1 MVLDALEL
9 PDSPVCAAALE
20 VATAYCSPALLNHS
34 VRAYIWAAAHGRRQ
48 GTAFDPELLYVGSMF
63 HDIALM
69 PEFDSHSVGF
79 DHASGHVAWVFAAGA
94 GWPVARR
101 RRLVEVVVSHMLDS
115 VDVETDPEG
124 HLLERSTSMDISGRH
139 MDDFPVS
146 FKTEVL
152 RRYPRAGIADEFLA
166 CFRDQA
172 ERKPNS
178 SPAASLRDNIAERI
192 LTNQLDRI
200 G

>member
-1 MVLDALEL
+1 MILDALKI

-20 VATAYCSPALLNHS
+20 VAAAYCSPALLNHS
-34 VRAYIWAAAHGRRQ
+34 VRAYVWAAAYGTEQ
-48 GTAFDPELLYVGSMF
+48 GIAFDPELLYVGAMF
-63 HDIALM
+63 HDIALV

-79 DHASGHVAWVFAAGA
+79 DDASGHVAWVFGAGA

-101 RRLVEVVVSHMLDS
+101 QRLVEVVVSHMLPA
-115 VDVETDPEG
+115 VDVEADPEG

-139 MDDFPVS
+139 MDDFSAS
-146 FKTEVL
+146 FKADVL
-152 RRYPRAGIADEFLA
+152 RRYPRVGIADEFLA

-172 ERKPNS
+172 ERKPDS